1 MLLRIIHGELK
12 PGTWA
17 EYEKAYIEV
26 MEGVSVEGLH
36 GRYLARDLD
45 NPDAG
50 YSVSIWE
57 DEASMRAYEAS
68 PLLNEVILP
77 RLKPYFLGRYETH
90 RSEIRHEEPRNV
102 YDQAWPGADS

>member
-12 PGTWA
+12 PGTWDA
-17 EYEKAYIEV
+17 YEKAYIEATH
-26 MEGVSVEGLH
+26 GVPVEGLH

-57 DEASMRAYEAS
+57 DEASMRAYEGSA
-68 PLLNEVILP
+68 LLKDTILP
-77 RLKPYFLGRYETH
+77 KLTPFFAGHYETH
-90 RSEIRHEEPRNV
+90 RSEIRHEEPRDI
-102 YDQAWPGADS
+102 YDQVWPGADS